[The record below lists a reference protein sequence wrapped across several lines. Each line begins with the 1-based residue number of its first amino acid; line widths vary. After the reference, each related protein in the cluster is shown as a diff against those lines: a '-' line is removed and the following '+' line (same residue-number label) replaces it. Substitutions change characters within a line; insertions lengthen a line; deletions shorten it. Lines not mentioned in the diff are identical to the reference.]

1 MILNDAVAERIM
13 KIYEDMYMK
22 GELLSQAQLTMYYQ
36 TFQAKFGPE
45 QLASMDGYSLLEF
58 MHNISNRD
66 SLVYWLEFKDD
77 EEFPTKR
84 FGSIHGGS
92 NLKYGV
98 YLSKERNTWVTGSSR
113 KIVELSVEEAI
124 AIARRHRDQLLKG
137 ADLLDKLPAD
147 AGDED
152 YLELQ
157 IDMNEQAPDVSD
169 TAWGHKYFSL
179 LFPDKLDCYHVPDY
193 QRAHL
198 IRMGVFP
205 PPQEGRY
212 VIAGRYVAITR
223 QLGIHINHLMA
234 VLNKM
239 NGRPYRYWRI
249 GTSDGTKP
257 RNRWDLMR
265 EGNCVAVGFS
275 KIEDLSDLTYDKKSH
290 LRLKEIMHE
299 KYPTNPAAEGRAAQQ
314 LFNFFGAISENDLV
328 IAADGGT
335 VIGIGRVTGDY
346 YYDPS
351 SDFPHRRPV
360 EWLSFDEWKLP
371 EAEGLQTTVYE
382 LKKPQNLIE
391 IERILFKRKTLID
404 PVLPKKKTILE
415 GLPGRIQ
422 AVLERKSQVILYG
435 PPGTGKTYWAEITA
449 RELAAHKRFGKAFS
463 ELSAEEQEVIFG
475 QNGLVQLCSFH
486 PSYGYEDFMEGYRPR
501 TQNGQ
506 MVFELQD
513 GIFKRLCLQAQQNPE
528 LNYYLIIDEI
538 NRGDIPRIF
547 GELLTVLEKNK
558 RGKKILLPLSR
569 QEFSVPPN
577 VYIIGTMNTADRS
590 IALLDTALR
599 RRFGFIELM
608 PDTELL
614 KDAVVDGIPLG
625 SWLHSLNNRICQNI
639 GRDARNLQIGHAY
652 LMEKDRPIH
661 SLPRL
666 MRVVQE
672 DIIPLL
678 EEYCYEDYK
687 TLELILGS
695 VLVDAKQQRI
705 RHELFEPGRED
716 AFIEA
721 LLEHIPE
728 LTIPEDRLV
737 EIDDLLEND
746 IDEQNSD

>member
-152 YLELQ
+152 YLKLQ

-205 PPQEGRY
+205 PPGRTIRY
-212 VIAGRYVAITR
+212 SRTVCCYYPAARYSYKSLNGRSK
-223 QLGIHINHLMA
+223 Q
-234 VLNKM
+234 M

-299 KYPTNPAAEGRAAQQ
+299 KYPTNPAAEGR
-314 LFNFFGAISENDLV
+314 LRSSYSISSV
-328 IAADGGT
+328 QYQRMI
-335 VIGIGRVTGDY
+335 
-346 YYDPS
+346 
-351 SDFPHRRPV
+351 
-360 EWLSFDEWKLP
+360 WLSPL
-371 EAEGLQTTVYE
+371 
-382 LKKPQNLIE
+382 
-391 IERILFKRKTLID
+391 
-404 PVLPKKKTILE
+404 
-415 GLPGRIQ
+415 
-422 AVLERKSQVILYG
+422 
-435 PPGTGKTYWAEITA
+435 
-449 RELAAHKRFGKAFS
+449 
-463 ELSAEEQEVIFG
+463 
-475 QNGLVQLCSFH
+475 
-486 PSYGYEDFMEGYRPR
+486 
-501 TQNGQ
+501 
-506 MVFELQD
+506 MV
-513 GIFKRLCLQAQQNPE
+513 AQ
-528 LNYYLIIDEI
+528 
-538 NRGDIPRIF
+538 
-547 GELLTVLEKNK
+547 
-558 RGKKILLPLSR
+558 
-569 QEFSVPPN
+569 
-577 VYIIGTMNTADRS
+577 
-590 IALLDTALR
+590 
-599 RRFGFIELM
+599 
-608 PDTELL
+608 
-614 KDAVVDGIPLG
+614 
-625 SWLHSLNNRICQNI
+625 
-639 GRDARNLQIGHAY
+639 
-652 LMEKDRPIH
+652 
-661 SLPRL
+661 
-666 MRVVQE
+666 
-672 DIIPLL
+672 
-678 EEYCYEDYK
+678 
-687 TLELILGS
+687 
-695 VLVDAKQQRI
+695 
-705 RHELFEPGRED
+705 
-716 AFIEA
+716 
-721 LLEHIPE
+721 
-728 LTIPEDRLV
+728 
-737 EIDDLLEND
+737 
-746 IDEQNSD
+746 

>member
-84 FGSIHGGS
+84 FGSIHGGT

-152 YLELQ
+152 YLKLQ